1 MKNMNNKQR
10 IELGSVKR
18 ALFIL
23 QERLNIRFNVRI
35 IVRLRFLIHLTIA
48 CECD

>member
-18 ALFIL
+18 GLFIL
-23 QERLNIRFNVRI
+23 QERLNIRFIVRI
-35 IVRLRFLIHLTIA
+35 IVSSYSPNHRM
-48 CECD
+48 

>member
-10 IELGSVKR
+10 TELGSVKR

-23 QERLNIRFNVRI
+23 QERLNIRFV
-35 IVRLRFLIHLTIA
+35 LLGL
-48 CECD
+48 